1 MGRAPLRAA
10 PLDADDPESGT
21 RVPRLLRGRH
31 TGQAGKDEAVTNAPP
46 HQPQG
51 HAGDDVAW
59 VVARRDGVIVA
70 ADARFATLI
79 GAPDAAALT
88 ARSWPSLVTARS
100 GDALDEARRALAAD
114 TSWSGRLELLFA
126 DRPVELHV
134 DLLFAEDD
142 VVLLRARRY
151 EPPPAATPARAADDD
166 QRALVD
172 TREAVRTGDVRA
184 AARAVLQAAS
194 GAVSFSWAGVLLLAG
209 DAVEV
214 LAAYPSPM
222 AGIEIGGRWSP
233 PDAAERDLMASGEP
247 SLDGDLVDVPGDG
260 SPLARLAAFGMR
272 SALRVPLYAGG
283 QVAGAVVLYAPGRAA
298 FSVADGVQVERLVR
312 PLGERLDVPPA
323 RAAGE
328 FERPATPETTTVEP
342 SPAVEPSPVIVT
354 PVAAEP
360 SEAPPAVAGPEDERL
375 EALSDLVSGV
385 AHELNNPL
393 TAILGYAQ
401 MLPALTGADR
411 DQALTTIEQEAL
423 RASRIV
429 RNLLSFARQHRPH
442 ITPVDVNAVLLRV
455 VALRRY
461 SLSVEDVEVAME
473 LGELPQID
481 ADEYQLEQVF
491 LHLLNNAHQ
500 AMQPDGGTVTIGT
513 ELVAGHVR
521 VTMSDNGPGVPPEL
535 AHRIFEPFFTTRE
548 VGRGSGMGL
557 AIVYGTVTDH
567 GGRVW
572 VEQPPAGGARFVVEL
587 PVAGVRDAAVVE
599 GPTTG
604 QTAAADGRGERVLVV
619 DDEASIRALTREILN
634 ASGYDTMT
642 AGSGEEALR
651 LLERQPLDL
660 IVADVRMPGMDG
672 VELYARIGERWPAMQ
687 RRMLFITGD
696 MAGERTVQLLQ
707 ESHVPYLEKPFQMGE
722 LLHAVRAVLD
732 TS

>member
-1 MGRAPLRAA
+1 M
-10 PLDADDPESGT
+10 
-21 RVPRLLRGRH
+21 
-31 TGQAGKDEAVTNAPP
+31 TNAPP
-46 HQPQG
+46 HQLQG

-59 VVARRDGVIVA
+59 VVARRDGLIVA

-100 GDALDEARRALAAD
+100 GDALDEARRALAAGA
-114 TSWSGRLELLFA
+114 SWSGRLELLFA
-126 DRPVELHV
+126 NRSVELDV

-142 VVLLRARRY
+142 VVLLRARRH
-151 EPPPAATPARAADDD
+151 EPPPADAPVRAAEHD

-172 TREAVRTGDVRA
+172 TLEAVRTGDVRA
-184 AARAVLQAAS
+184 AARAVLQGVS
-194 GAVSFSWAGVLLLAG
+194 DAVSFSWAGALLLAG
-209 DAVEV
+209 DAAEV

-233 PDAAERDLMASGEP
+233 PDAAERELLASGEP

-272 SALRVPLYAGG
+272 SALRVPLYARGE
-283 QVAGAVVLYAPGRAA
+283 VAGAVVLYAPDRAA

-312 PLGERLDVPPA
+312 PLGERLDVPAAPA
-323 RAAGE
+323 AAEVAPPVAPG
-328 FERPATPETTTVEP
+328 AITVESAAERATDVEP
-342 SPAVEPSPVIVT
+342 PPAVET
-354 PVAAEP
+354 PAAAEP
-360 SEAPPAVAGPEDERL
+360 SGAPPIVAGPQDERL
-375 EALSDLVSGV
+375 EALGDLVSGV

-401 MLPALTGADR
+401 MLPALTGAER
-411 DQALTTIEQEAL
+411 DQALTTIEQETL

-442 ITPVDVNAVLLRV
+442 VTSVDVNAVLQRV
-455 VALRRY
+455 VTVRRY
-461 SLSVEDVEVAME
+461 SLSVDDVEVAME

-513 ELVAGHVR
+513 ELAAGKTVR
-521 VTMSDNGPGVPPEL
+521 VSVSDTGPGVPPES

-572 VEQPPAGGARFVVEL
+572 VEQPSAGGARFVVEL
-587 PVAGVRDAAVVE
+587 PVAGVHGAGAIA
-599 GPTTG
+599 GPAPG
-604 QTAAADGRGERVLVV
+604 ETAAAGGRGERVLVV

-634 ASGYDTMT
+634 ASGYETMT

-672 VELYARIGERWPAMQ
+672 VELYKRVGERWPAMR

-696 MAGERTVQLLQ
+696 TASGRTSQLLH
-707 ESHVPYLEKPFQMGE
+707 EDHVPYLEKPFQMGE

-732 TS
+732 TH